1 MKNTTILLLLL
12 FSFFVMA
19 QKSEKIKGS
28 KTVTTELIEIGNFD
42 SLEVSDNIEVY
53 LERGEKS
60 EMKIEADDNLHSII
74 TIDLTGNTLR
84 LNTSK
89 KAIKYK
95 KLTIRLTYTKDLKMI
110 TAKDESVINAIQEI
124 LLDNITIKAYNDS
137 NLNLNVNTTEF
148 NFVSDDKSKIELNLK
163 SENANFTLSN
173 KTTVKALINSV
184 NLKFDTYQKSEATI
198 EGDVSYANIRLDNN
212 SELTAKNLII
222 KNVDLLAE
230 SYSNCSI
237 NVNTNL
243 SLDASGNSNIQLYGD
258 QKIEIKR
265 FVDNATIS
273 KKPTK

>member
-1 MKNTTILLLLL
+1 
-12 FSFFVMA
+12 MA

-74 TIDLTGNTLR
+74 TIDLTANTLR

-95 KLTIRLTYTKDLKMI
+95 KLTVRLTYTKDLKMI

-184 NLKFDTYQKSEATI
+184 NLKFDSYQKSEATI